1 MKFTIFLQ
9 PTPCHQKDLI
19 FDFDC
24 QMTNP
29 VLIKKKKRR
38 KTDLV
43 NDHHDFDLLHEQLG
57 QVIIKALHALLDDA
71 LQLSQFS
78 F

>member
-1 MKFTIFLQ
+1 
-9 PTPCHQKDLI
+9 
-19 FDFDC
+19 
-24 QMTNP
+24 MTNL
-29 VLIKKKKRR
+29 VLIKKKRWR
-38 KTDLV
+38 TDLV
-43 NDHHDFDLLHEQLG
+43 DDHHDFDLLHEQLG